1 VGNRVPKGPR
11 KRGDT
16 VTSVRTA
23 TTRRDSIG
31 TARSGSSA
39 KHPEEVR
46 TPTRAETN
54 PSAVK
59 KVSSDVNPP
68 PPPPSK
74 TTTTTVTTIAKN
86 DDYDDDASVSEV
98 ATATTDQPT
107 TPALTPA
114 LTGTTDDSDTDFQ
127 SAYSKTPSPR
137 ESLRGNFDGSTEG
150 GDTFPGAAATVEKTH
165 IPGSFE
171 GAEIARKR
179 VSSVATA
186 VAQPSPTFSDE
197 TVVSRLEGSHPI
209 SRR

>member
-1 VGNRVPKGPR
+1 MENALAADRERQWKAQSSPESESEGTEGRTIVSTSRPRSRKASGVGNRVPKGPR

-107 TPALTPA
+107 TPALTP
-114 LTGTTDDSDTDFQ
+114 G
-127 SAYSKTPSPR
+127 
-137 ESLRGNFDGSTEG
+137 
-150 GDTFPGAAATVEKTH
+150 
-165 IPGSFE
+165 
-171 GAEIARKR
+171 
-179 VSSVATA
+179 
-186 VAQPSPTFSDE
+186 
-197 TVVSRLEGSHPI
+197 
-209 SRR
+209 